1 MLQSQSIPLPS
12 IENATQ
18 LKSEKLL
25 PQSNNYLHTVFEIE
39 LINHTSCTECRMK
52 VRYLYTQPKSIH
64 SVLTHYY
71 AYPMN
76 LLLLIFVYL
85 GLDIALLIY
94 HSVKLLCVTVST
106 ISLPMLYL
114 PIQTN
119 ASASAKYVLTIVV
132 IV

>member
-1 MLQSQSIPLPS
+1 
-12 IENATQ
+12 
-18 LKSEKLL
+18 
-25 PQSNNYLHTVFEIE
+25 
-39 LINHTSCTECRMK
+39 
-52 VRYLYTQPKSIH
+52 
-64 SVLTHYY
+64 
-71 AYPMN
+71 MN